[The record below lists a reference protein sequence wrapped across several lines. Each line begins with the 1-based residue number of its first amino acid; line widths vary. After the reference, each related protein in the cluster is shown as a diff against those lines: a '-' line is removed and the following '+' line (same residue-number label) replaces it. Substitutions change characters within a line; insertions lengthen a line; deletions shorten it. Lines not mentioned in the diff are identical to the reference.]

1 MRRVTFLL
9 AASAALA
16 IRPAAA
22 ASWVDTIFPERFHDF
37 GTVARGAKLHHT
49 FRLVN
54 TTGQDVHIAD
64 WRTKCGCT
72 EVRVGARDI
81 PPGTQ
86 TTIEAVLDTTK
97 FLGPKSSGLT
107 LVIDRP
113 SFIEVELNLSCD
125 IRGDILLSP
134 GQVDFG
140 VVPRNSQPAV
150 TLTLSYNGTMP
161 NWGVLRMQTQSAHV
175 AAKLQET
182 GRSLDGQVQYLLTAS
197 LKPTVPNGNFKDEI
211 LAFTNDASSPTIPI
225 SVTAQVQSAVAVS
238 PSLLNLGHVKPG
250 EVVKRTLLVR
260 SSQPFKLTSVKP
272 SRDDV
277 SATPDLEGARPL
289 HTVAITLTAPRQT
302 GAYIA
307 ACEIATDLKD
317 EPPARINIF
326 ATVVP

>member
-1 MRRVTFLL
+1 M
-9 AASAALA
+9 
-16 IRPAAA
+16 
-22 ASWVDTIFPERFHDF
+22 
-37 GTVARGAKLHHT
+37 
-49 FRLVN
+49 
-54 TTGQDVHIAD
+54 
-64 WRTKCGCT
+64 
-72 EVRVGARDI
+72 
-81 PPGTQ
+81 
-86 TTIEAVLDTTK
+86 LDTTK

-140 VVPRNSQPAV
+140 VVPRNSQPTV

-161 NWGVLRMQTQSAHV
+161 SWGVLRMQTQSAHV

-182 GRSLDGQVQYLLTAS
+182 GRSLDGQVQYLLTAT

-211 LAFTNDASSPTIPI
+211 LAFTNDSSSSTIPI

-250 EVVKRTLLVR
+250 EVVKRTFLVR

-272 SRDDV
+272 SRDDL
-277 SATPDLEGARPL
+277 SATPDLEGVRPL
-289 HTVAITLTAPRQT
+289 HTVTITFTTPKQSGPYNAV
-302 GAYIA
+302 
-307 ACEIATDLKD
+307 CEIATDLKD

-326 ATVVP
+326 ATVVH